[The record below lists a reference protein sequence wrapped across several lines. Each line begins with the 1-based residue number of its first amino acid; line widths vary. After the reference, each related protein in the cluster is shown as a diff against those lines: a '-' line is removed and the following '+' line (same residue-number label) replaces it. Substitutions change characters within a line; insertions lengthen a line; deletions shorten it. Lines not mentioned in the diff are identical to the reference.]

1 MNETKD
7 MLILY
12 ASSRKKEW
20 KKKVCLH
27 FDTIEKCILQFWK
40 KFKFSQYIILEY
52 KTKENLVDA
61 APLKLNYGNNM
72 LHEVQHI
79 SMLLL

>member
-20 KKKVCLH
+20 KKKACLH
-27 FDTIEKCILQFWK
+27 FDTKEKCILQFWI
-40 KFKFSQYIILEY
+40 KFGFSQYIILKY
-52 KTKENLVDA
+52 KTEENLVDA
-61 APLKLNYGNNM
+61 APLKLNYGDDV